1 MGAGLLRIAVAG
13 DSHGRIETV
22 ARSIQKAEPD
32 YLFFTGD
39 HYSDGKKLARWLDI
53 DWCGVMGNCDY
64 GRKGKQEQQVTM
76 AGRTFYLVHGHQYG
90 VKRSLNSLFYRGQEL
105 GVDLVLFGHTH
116 VSLCENI
123 AGIWFINPGSASLPR
138 LGGTGSYALIDLD
151 ENNIIPRIIEL

>member
-1 MGAGLLRIAVAG
+1 MRIAVAG
-13 DSHGRIETV
+13 DSHGRIEMV
-22 ARSIQKAEPD
+22 ARSLQNAKPD

-39 HYSDGKKLARWLDI
+39 YYSDGKKLARWLDI

-105 GVDLVLFGHTH
+105 GVNLVLFGHTH
-116 VSLCENI
+116 VHLCEKI
-123 AGIWFINPGSASLPR
+123 AGTWFINPGSASLPR
-138 LGGTGSYALIDLD
+138 LGGAGSYALIDLD
-151 ENNIIPRIIEL
+151 ENNITPRIIEL

>member
-116 VSLCENI
+116 VSLCEKI

-151 ENNIIPRIIEL
+151 EINITPRIMEL